1 MNKKISDFLTDHNV
15 LTIDPASSVQDAIE
29 LMKTQGQSYV
39 LVTDGDRIVG
49 IFTERDLL
57 NRVLSEKK
65 LPAEVQVQEVMT
77 PNPDALNPDDYIA
90 YAVERMARYG
100 YRTIPVED
108 GPALNV
114 LTVWDVMMHLSDI
127 LADAEESESDREFV
141 EEMADIGGG

>member
-100 YRTIPVED
+100 YRTIPVE
-108 GPALNV
+108 
-114 LTVWDVMMHLSDI
+114 
-127 LADAEESESDREFV
+127 
-141 EEMADIGGG
+141 GGGQL